1 MVEHQHVQVEGGVLR
16 HIVVRIGNRD
26 RNGAISIG
34 DGALRRRKAAELCDF
49 LREYKLERVGAFAF
63 SPEEGTEA
71 AAVTV
76 IVVEPSG
83 GEFDVAEFIANRPFL
98 YTINENSTGAIFFIG
113 QYMGETT
120 SHISDIQVQQP
131 DDNAIYDLTGRRLT
145 TPPTRGICIQNG
157 QKIVVRELGLRP

>member
-1 MVEHQHVQVEGGVLR
+1 MRFSCLHPTDETECQNQ
-16 HIVVRIGNRD
+16 
-26 RNGAISIG
+26 G
-34 DGALRRRKAAELCDF
+34 D
-49 LREYKLERVGAFAF
+49 
-63 SPEEGTEA
+63 EEGTEA

-157 QKIVVRELGLRP
+157 QKIVVR